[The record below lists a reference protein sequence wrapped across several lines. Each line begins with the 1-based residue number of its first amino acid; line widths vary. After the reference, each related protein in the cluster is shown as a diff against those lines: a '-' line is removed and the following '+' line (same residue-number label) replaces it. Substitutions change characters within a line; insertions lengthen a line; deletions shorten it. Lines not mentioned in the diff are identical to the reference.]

1 MPLSLDSFKKAELKT
16 FLQFHREGEEPL
28 RDDEITILN
37 GVLSLNDRK
46 ASEIMTHI
54 KDVLCLPSDHVLD
67 HAALDHI
74 LLSGFSR
81 IPVYEPGQKE
91 NFVGMLLVK
100 RVSCRQW
107 RYRKVEADLYGGCSS
122 FRIIPRNV
130 KRFQSFRF
138 CRYPKPGRIS
148 TVSSTAPPH
157 KFRPLKYP
165 LYDCSGFQVGH
176 TKSIRIARVLSLLPS
191 GPRLFPDRSSAS
203 FTDQRAP
210 GNWKGSAWYR

>member
-1 MPLSLDSFKKAELKT
+1 VISVIPGASFKKAELKT

-100 RVSCRQW
+100 RVRLCGVQLWPWYS
-107 RYRKVEADLYGGCSS
+107 
-122 FRIIPRNV
+122 
-130 KRFQSFRF
+130 KR
-138 CRYPKPGRIS
+138 
-148 TVSSTAPPH
+148 
-157 KFRPLKYP
+157 
-165 LYDCSGFQVGH
+165 
-176 TKSIRIARVLSLLPS
+176 ARLV
-191 GPRLFPDRSSAS
+191 
-203 FTDQRAP
+203 
-210 GNWKGSAWYR
+210 Y

>member
-1 MPLSLDSFKKAELKT
+1 MAYCKTIGLGTRFRGRPHVRSHTPLQSEIHTHVLVDHPSFTHPASFKKAELKT

-100 RVSCRQW
+100 RV
-107 RYRKVEADLYGGCSS
+107 
-122 FRIIPRNV
+122 
-130 KRFQSFRF
+130 
-138 CRYPKPGRIS
+138 
-148 TVSSTAPPH
+148 
-157 KFRPLKYP
+157 
-165 LYDCSGFQVGH
+165 
-176 TKSIRIARVLSLLPS
+176 
-191 GPRLFPDRSSAS
+191 RSSVVFLS
-203 FTDQRAP
+203 GVR
-210 GNWKGSAWYR
+210 KGGLY